1 MHSRP
6 ILPLL
11 FAAVL
16 AGAAVPAQAEGA
28 AKPKNSLPG
37 VERGHAIVS
46 PAQPRPEEAAAASEK
61 SGGRGTTFKMG
72 DFEVTVTGSISV
84 EVGFGQRP
92 AGERR

>member
-1 MHSRP
+1 MYSRP

-11 FAAVL
+11 FALFL
-16 AGAAVPAQAEGA
+16 AGAAVPAQADGA
-28 AKPKNSLPG
+28 AKAKTGLPG
-37 VERGHAIVS
+37 VTGGHAIVS
-46 PAQPRPEEAAAASEK
+46 PAPPKPEQTVAASEK

-92 AGERR
+92 AGLRR